1 MNLIAEFGPH
11 LPFLRRYARALT
23 GSQESGD
30 AYIRACLEALKE
42 DPGQVQQASS
52 ARVAL
57 YHFFHAIWSTTGAK
71 LENASKSSSASA
83 KPMAPEARLSALAP
97 IDRQAFLL
105 TTLEGFSRDEAGEIL
120 GKSDAELDT
129 LLDAAHREIESQLS
143 TSVLII
149 EDEPI
154 IAADLA
160 NLVEDLG
167 HTFVGNAATRTQAV
181 SLARRV
187 RPGLILCDV
196 QLADNSSGIDAVQ
209 DILTDFDVPVIFITA
224 FPERLLTGER
234 PEPTYLITKPF
245 QDDTVKAAISQ
256 ALFFHTE
263 ADAHV

>member
-1 MNLIAEFGPH
+1 MSLIAQYGPH

-30 AYIRACLEALKE
+30 AYIRACLEALSE
-42 DPGQVQQASS
+42 DPALMVEASS
-52 ARVAL
+52 ARVTL
-57 YHFFHAIWSTTGAK
+57 YRFFHAIWSTTGAK
-71 LENASKSSSASA
+71 LETVGKVSSAS
-83 KPMAPEARLSALAP
+83 PEERLRKLAP
-97 IDRQAFLL
+97 IQRQAFLL
-105 TTLEGFSRDEAGEIL
+105 TTLEGFSRSEACEIL
-120 GKSDAELDT
+120 HQSPAELDK
-129 LLDAAHREIESQLS
+129 LIEAAHREIEQQLS

-167 HTFVGNAATRTQAV
+167 HTFAGNAATRKQAV
-181 SLARRV
+181 ELARRV
-187 RPGLILCDV
+187 KPGLILCDV

-209 DILTDFDVPVIFITA
+209 DILADFDLPVIFITA

-256 ALFFHTE
+256 ALFFHAQAEHQT
-263 ADAHV
+263 

>member
-1 MNLIAEFGPH
+1 MSLIAQYGPH

-30 AYIRACLEALKE
+30 AYIRACLEALSE
-42 DPGQVQQASS
+42 DPARMVEASS
-52 ARVAL
+52 TRVTL
-57 YHFFHAIWSTTGAK
+57 YRFFHAIWSTTGAK
-71 LENASKSSSASA
+71 LETVGRSSGPS
-83 KPMAPEARLSALAP
+83 PEERLRTLAP
-97 IDRQAFLL
+97 IQRQAFLL
-105 TTLEGFSRDEAGEIL
+105 TTLEGFSRSEACEIL
-120 GKSDAELDT
+120 HQSPAELEK
-129 LLDAAHREIESQLS
+129 LIEAAHREIEQQLS

-167 HTFVGNAATRTQAV
+167 HTFAGNAATRKQAV
-181 SLARRV
+181 DLARRV
-187 RPGLILCDV
+187 KPGLILCDV

-209 DILTDFDVPVIFITA
+209 DILADFDLPVIFITA

-256 ALFFHTE
+256 ALFFHAQTE
-263 ADAHV
+263 PQI